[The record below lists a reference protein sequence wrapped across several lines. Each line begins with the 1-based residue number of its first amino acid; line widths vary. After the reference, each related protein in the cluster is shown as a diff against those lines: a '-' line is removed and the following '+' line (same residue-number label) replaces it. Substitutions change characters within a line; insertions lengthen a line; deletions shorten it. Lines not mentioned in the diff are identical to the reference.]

1 MSSFSKFTELSLHE
15 DLQRALEKMNFVE
28 PTPIQQQTLVEALK
42 GRDVLGCA
50 QTGTGKTGAF
60 GIPLIQYLLNH
71 PEKKALI
78 LAPTRELA
86 DQINRTLQEMAFFS
100 YKIKIALIIGGASQG
115 QQVRALEQGARI
127 VVATPGR
134 LIDLLNQ
141 NKVSLGNVGV
151 LVLDEVDRMLDMGF
165 APQLK
170 QIVPHLPK
178 ERQAMLFSA
187 TMPSEILSIAES
199 YLRTPL
205 RVTVGEKNVAADT
218 IEQKMIQTQQD
229 SKQHTLLK
237 ELPLVT
243 GKTIIFVRT
252 QHGTERLSKAVRAA
266 GYRTERLHGGR
277 SQVQR
282 RRALDNFR
290 KGEVQFLIATDI
302 AGRGI
307 DIDDI
312 ELVINYD
319 MPKTHEDYIH
329 RIGRTGRFGRK
340 GVALNFVTFEDLALM
355 RILDPANFP
364 SRREP
369 SRGQARPNAR
379 GAQAPQQSRG
389 PRPSAPQGRGA
400 RPSSPPQ
407 SRGGRPASPQA
418 NRDAKPVRAPS
429 QAPRPNDRNPVKPH
443 AVDTGKPQERA
454 PRKPQPTQAARSGR
468 PADRNFGK
476 PQAAKPQVRESGKFQ
491 NERGSK
497 PKPSKPRVEERKDLT
512 HAKVSRVKS

>member
-1 MSSFSKFTELSLHE
+1 MSSGSYRYKRESRTAMSSFSKFSDLTLHE
-15 DLQRALEKMNFVE
+15 TLQRALEKMNFVE
-28 PTPIQQQTLVEALK
+28 PTPIQQQTIEQTLL

-60 GIPLIQYLLNH
+60 GIPLIQFLLNH

-86 DQINRTLQEMAFFS
+86 DQINRTLQQMAFFS
-100 YKIKIALIIGGASQG
+100 YDLKIALIIGGASMG
-115 QQVRALEQGARI
+115 QQVRSLTQGARI
-127 VVATPGR
+127 IVATPGR

-141 NKVSLGNVGV
+141 RKIELGNVGV

-187 TMPSEILSIAES
+187 TLPPEIMKIAES
-199 YLRTPL
+199 YLKNPV
-205 RVTVGEKNVAADT
+205 RVTVGESNVAAST

-229 SKQHTLLK
+229 SKQHLLLK
-237 ELPLVT
+237 ELPSVS
-243 GKTIIFVRT
+243 GKAIIFVRT
-252 QHGTERLSKAVRAA
+252 QHGTERLAKAVRAA
-266 GYRTERLHGGR
+266 GYRADRLHGGR

-290 KGEVQFLIATDI
+290 RGEVQLLIATDI

-329 RIGRTGRFGRK
+329 RIGRTGRYGRK
-340 GVALNFVTFEDLALM
+340 GVALNFVTFEDLQLM
-355 RILDPANFP
+355 RVLDPGNYP
-364 SRREP
+364 SSRRGP
-369 SRGQARPNAR
+369 SSGAARPNAR
-379 GAQAPQQSRG
+379 GGQQN
-389 PRPSAPQGRGA
+389 QGRGQRPSNRPA
-400 RPSSPPQ
+400 RPHD
-407 SRGGRPASPQA
+407 SRRDNSNQRGPARPAGQ
-418 NRDAKPVRAPS
+418 
-429 QAPRPNDRNPVKPH
+429 
-443 AVDTGKPQERA
+443 
-454 PRKPQPTQAARSGR
+454 R
-468 PADRNFGK
+468 PA
-476 PQAAKPQVRESGKFQ
+476 AAKPQQKAPQ
-491 NERGSK
+491 HGSANPQPARAPR
-497 PKPSKPRVEERKDLT
+497 PKRDEKIDVT
-512 HAKVSRVKS
+512 HSKVSRVKA